1 MTIEN
6 KMKIENAKYIKSI
19 PGGIDRTIDCWINDV
34 HSCVPMVDGNRE
46 YEEIKKQLAA
56 GTLTIEASD

>member
-19 PGGIDRTIDCWINDV
+19 PGGIDRTIDCWIND
-34 HSCVPMVDGNRE
+34 RE

-56 GTLTIEASD
+56 GTLTIEEAD